1 MPQPSPSF
9 LSGHPITPGTPGR
22 PMGRAVGSSLL
33 IHGALVLLLMWG
45 GFRAAQVVE
54 EQKPINVVYLP
65 DPGPGGG
72 GGGNPGPLTPA
83 RPAIPKPSPPQ
94 PVPLVQPTSLP
105 EPLPDPTLIA
115 STATSLTDLIR
126 SNSLGTVSLGIA
138 GGGRGTGVGPGK
150 GPGAGPGEG
159 GNSGGGPMRPG
170 NGCSL
175 PDPIRQPHPNYTTG
189 AMAAKIQGDVALE
202 VVVRK
207 DGTVGDVHVVRSL
220 DPYQGLDAEAV
231 RTAKAWTF
239 RPATCAGSAVDMIV
253 SIVLE
258 FRLH

>member
-1 MPQPSPSF
+1 MPQPSPHF
-9 LSGHPITPGTPGR
+9 LAGPPPPPGVPAR

-33 IHGALVLLLMWG
+33 IHGLLVLVLMWG
-45 GFRAAQVVE
+45 GFHAAQVVE
-54 EQKPINVVYLP
+54 EQKPIDVVYLP
-65 DPGPGGG
+65 DPGPAGG

-83 RPAIPKPSPPQ
+83 RPSIPKASPPQ

-105 EPLPDPTLIA
+105 QPLPDPTLIA
-115 STATSLTDLIR
+115 STTSLTDLIR
-126 SNSLGTVSLGIA
+126 SNGLGTVSLGDT
-138 GGGRGTGVGPGK
+138 GGGRGAGDGIGK
-150 GPGAGPGEG
+150 GPGAGRGDG

-175 PDPIRQPHPNYTTG
+175 PSPIRQPHPNYTTG
-189 AMAAKIQGDVALE
+189 AMAAKIQGDVSLE

-207 DGTVGDVHVVRSL
+207 DGTVGDVRVVRSL